1 MRERDIKWA
10 DIAYILDITEGAAKM
25 AFKKKADIEELGEK
39 PVIKRKYFDTAVVLR
54 VKQLARDN
62 PKLAI
67 RDFASRL
74 AEEFPD
80 KVIPACLESSLHQSP
95 LSY

>member
-1 MRERDIKWA
+1 MNKIDYIKRMRERDIKWA

-25 AFKKKADIEELGEK
+25 AFKRKADTEELGEK

-74 AEEFPD
+74 AGHINR
-80 KVIPACLESSLHQSP
+80 KHVH
-95 LSY
+95 LSCG